1 MAVEA
6 LTEFAVRTFASDLAT
21 SVSVT
26 AGGQTPVQKS
36 VDATNRLLL
45 QEAKVPELTVSS
57 QAPTER
63 GAERVQFYFTRFL
76 FATFMGGCV
85 LLFAR
90 LLAISSFLPV

>member
-1 MAVEA
+1 MEA

-45 QEAKVPELTVSS
+45 QEAKVPELTVSHVRL
-57 QAPTER
+57 R
-63 GAERVQFYFTRFL
+63 GVSSL
-76 FATFMGGCV
+76 FNFMC
-85 LLFAR
+85 
-90 LLAISSFLPV
+90 SFLCLWHLFLRVYVSLYLHL